1 MVVRGWLSGGSRGGL
16 GVVRVWLEWWFGVD
30 LAVVWGGLVV
40 VVSVSAVVW
49 GWLNCSSGWLSG
61 GLGVAR
67 WWSRDGSMVVRGCHG
82 GGLGWLN
89 CGSGW
94 LNCGSG
100 LARW

>member
-67 WWSRDGSMVVRGCHG
+67 WWYEV
-82 GGLGWLN
+82 
-89 CGSGW
+89 
-94 LNCGSG
+94 
-100 LARW
+100 A